1 MSIFNP
7 VSSTL
12 PLINAEIASKRFTL
26 ADPTEIANA
35 KAVMQSRKSAI
46 SKIARF
52 LFCENF
58 GVEELCKVFIAFV
71 PSFVGFI
78 MEKFLWQDMV
88 ALCLDRL

>member
-1 MSIFNP
+1 MSS
-7 VSSTL
+7 VL
-12 PLINAEIASKRFTL
+12 PLINAEIASNMFTL
-26 ADPTEIANA
+26 AEPTDIANA

-78 MEKFLWQDMV
+78 MEKILWQDV
-88 ALCLDRL
+88 IIVRLDRL